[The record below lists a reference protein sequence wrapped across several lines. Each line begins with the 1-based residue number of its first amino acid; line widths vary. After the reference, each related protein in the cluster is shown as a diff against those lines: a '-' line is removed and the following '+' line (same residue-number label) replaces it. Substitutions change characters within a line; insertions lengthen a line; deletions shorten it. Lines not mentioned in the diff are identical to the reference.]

1 MKPEPR
7 PSLLRRNPD
16 ATRRKGPCPLT
27 QDLGGT
33 WLMDHHQADT
43 SPLARAESKE
53 HMLGAWRRVT
63 LVAAL
68 TGSAA
73 IAAQL
78 AGVVPAQ
85 AATPAITVAA
95 TSSNSTVT
103 GDVFVYFLGGKYG
116 SARIHGTITGA
127 TTGEVATLYAQR
139 FPYTTAAKPA
149 RSITLTATGPTT
161 AYSFTVAP
169 TLATRYQVKVFAR
182 KSATTP
188 LATSPRQNLYVV
200 SNGYY
205 TGGKTCGGPA
215 CRETFHNYIVVPS
228 STLRVE
234 MSKPLY
240 PYFGINLSATGTP
253 PEPRWIY
260 LNAGHPSVSGARQIS
275 ASEFEITVTFSFTI
289 GNDGYYFDWAAC
301 AKDTLSADGLGLPG
315 SHGCG
320 ARRIPRTISYIG

>member
-1 MKPEPR
+1 
-7 PSLLRRNPD
+7 
-16 ATRRKGPCPLT
+16 
-27 QDLGGT
+27 
-33 WLMDHHQADT
+33 
-43 SPLARAESKE
+43 
-53 HMLGAWRRVT
+53 MLGAWRRVT

-73 IAAQL
+73 IGTQL
-78 AGVVPAQ
+78 AAVVPAQ

-95 TSSNSTVT
+95 TSSNPAVT
-103 GDVFVYFLGGKYG
+103 GDVFVYFLGGQYG
-116 SARIHGTITGA
+116 NARIHGTIAGA
-127 TTGEVATLYAQR
+127 ATGEVATLYAQQ
-139 FPYTTAAKPA
+139 FPYTTAAKPV
-149 RSITLTATGPTT
+149 RSITLSATGPTT

-188 LATSPRQNLYVV
+188 LATSARQNLYVV

-215 CRETFHNYIVVPS
+215 CRETFRNYIVVPS

-240 PYFGINLSATGTP
+240 PYFAINLSTTGTP
-253 PEPRWIY
+253 PPPRWLY
-260 LNAGHPSVSGARQIS
+260 LNTGDPSVSSARRIS
-275 ASEFEITVTFSFTI
+275 ASEFEITVTYSFTV
-289 GNDGYYFDWAAC
+289 GADGYYFGWATC
-301 AKDTLSADGLGLPG
+301 EKDTFSADGLGLPG

-320 ARRIPRTISYIG
+320 ARRILWSASYLG

>member
-1 MKPEPR
+1 VDR
-7 PSLLRRNPD
+7 
-16 ATRRKGPCPLT
+16 
-27 QDLGGT
+27 
-33 WLMDHHQADT
+33 HHADT
-43 SPLARAESKE
+43 SPLTRAESKE
-53 HMLGAWRRVT
+53 RMLGAWRRVT

-85 AATPAITVAA
+85 AATPTVTVAA
-95 TSSNSTVT
+95 TSSNPAVT
-103 GDVFVYFLGGKYG
+103 GDVYVYFLGGKYG
-116 SARIHGTITGA
+116 SARIHGTVTGA

-139 FPYTTAAKPA
+139 FPYTTAATPV
-149 RSITLTATGPTT
+149 RSVTLSATGPTA

-188 LATSPRQNLYVV
+188 LATSPRQALYVV

-205 TGGKTCGGPA
+205 TGGKNCGGPA
-215 CRETFHNYIVVPS
+215 CRETFRFYTVVPS
-228 STLRVE
+228 STLGVE

-240 PYFGINLSATGTP
+240 PYFAINLSATGEP
-253 PEPRWIY
+253 PPPRWLY
-260 LNAGHPSVSGARQIS
+260 LNAGNASVSGARQIS
-275 ASEFEITVTFSFTI
+275 ATEFEITVTYSFTV
-289 GNDGYYFDWAAC
+289 GNDGYYFAWAAC
-301 AKDTLSADGLGLPG
+301 EKDTLSIDGLGLPG

-320 ARRIPRTISYIG
+320 ARRILWTIPYLG